1 MINTRLFDSLVGMA
15 APVIGLITSMQEQF
29 EYWLRVGSLIVGIAV
44 GVASLYR
51 LLKNEVRIDSRSLS
65 SW

>member
-1 MINTRLFDSLVGMA
+1 MINTRIFDSLIGMA

-44 GVASLYR
+44 WLASLYR
-51 LLKNEVRIDSRSLS
+51 IVRK
-65 SW
+65 

>member
-1 MINTRLFDSLVGMA
+1 MINTRIFDTLIGMA

-44 GVASLYR
+44 GLASLYR
-51 LLKNEVRIDSRSLS
+51 IVRK
-65 SW
+65 